1 MNWYNISKYTHRSLN
16 YMEEKKVYQFVCTV
30 CGHVVEYDKPELP
43 DDFICPVC
51 GVGKDLF
58 VPKND

>member
-1 MNWYNISKYTHRSLN
+1 
-16 YMEEKKVYQFVCTV
+16 MEEKKVYKFVCTV

-51 GVGKDLF
+51 GVGKDMF
-58 VPKND
+58 VPQND